1 MIREYENLLY
11 SISQLESDLENRVKD
26 LVNKGASKQSAMKIA
41 WYEFPLKDKEA
52 LNKLYTE
59 LKKIL

>member
-1 MIREYENLLY
+1 MIKEYEHLLY

-26 LVNKGASKQSAMKIA
+26 LVNKGASKESATKIA
-41 WYEFPLKDKEA
+41 WDEFPKKDKEA

-59 LKKIL
+59 LKNIL

>member
-1 MIREYENLLY
+1 MKECENLLY

-26 LVNKGASKQSAMKIA
+26 LVNKGASRESAIKIS
-41 WYEFPLKDKEA
+41 WDEFPKKDKEA